1 MFGGNCID
9 FIVSILKLFLL
20 RGGPILIKFININ
33 KHIFKLLIVFILI
46 ISLLATSTIVLIK
59 YDSRKAIT
67 VATDSSTDK
76 KYIKWVQFDASYS
89 AMEKALNLD
98 VKSHSKAIQLHWVEL
113 LAYLA
118 TKYGGN
124 FSKYKSKDLD
134 LLVEKLNKGET
145 MEQLTSNMK
154 HYNYYYEA
162 YDAILGNFV
171 GEYDIQVK
179 DPNNGEN
186 KQWEKKYGL
195 KAFSPIARGYSFSHY
210 EDFGTGRS
218 FGYARKHLGNDLMG
232 SIGTPIMAVESGIV
246 EVMGWN
252 MYGGWRIGIRSFDQR
267 RYYYYAHLRKDRPFH
282 SDLYEGKIV
291 KAGDVIGYLGMTGY
305 STRENVNNITT
316 PHLHFGMQIIF
327 DESQKEGIN
336 ELWIDVYNI
345 VNLLQKNRSAVVKD
359 EETRDYYRV
368 YDMIEPNSGYDF

>member
-1 MFGGNCID
+1 M
-9 FIVSILKLFLL
+9 
-20 RGGPILIKFININ
+20 IKFVTIN
-33 KHIFKLLIVFILI
+33 KHIFKLLIVFVI
-46 ISLLATSTIVLIK
+46 IIVLLASSTIAVSK
-59 YDSRKAIT
+59 YNSQEAIT
-67 VATDSSTDK
+67 ISTDTSTDK
-76 KYIKWVQFDASYS
+76 KYIKWVEFNASYS
-89 AMEKALNLD
+89 AMEKALSLD
-98 VKSHSKAIQLHWVEL
+98 VKSYNKPVHLNWVEL

-124 FSKYKSKDLD
+124 FSKYKSKDMD
-134 LLVEKLNKGET
+134 QLVSKLNSGET
-145 MEQLTSNMK
+145 IAQLTSKMK
-154 HYNYYYEA
+154 YYNYYYEA

-171 GEYDIQVK
+171 GEYEIQVK
-179 DPNNGEN
+179 DPNNSEN
-186 KQWEKKYGL
+186 KIWEKKYGL
-195 KAFSPIARGYSFSHY
+195 KVFSPISKGYSFSHY
-210 EDFGTGRS
+210 DDFGTGRS

-232 SIGTPIMAVESGIV
+232 SIGTPIIAVESGIV

-252 MYGGWRIGIRSFDQR
+252 MYGGWRIGIRSFDQK

-345 VNLLQKNRSAVVKD
+345 VNLLQKNRSSIVKD
-359 EETRDYYRV
+359 EETKDYYRV
-368 YDMIEPNSGYDF
+368 YDIMESNSGYDF

>member
-1 MFGGNCID
+1 MF
-9 FIVSILKLFLL
+9 
-20 RGGPILIKFININ
+20 KFINI
-33 KHIFKLLIVFILI
+33 KKYYKVLVVFTLIV
-46 ISLLATSTIVLIK
+46 SLLTASTISINK

-67 VATDSSTDK
+67 VATDPSNNK

-89 AMEKALNLD
+89 AMEKALSLD
-98 VKSHSKAIQLHWVEL
+98 VKSHTKAVQLHWVEL

-124 FSKYKSKDLD
+124 FSKYKSRDLD
-134 LLVEKLNKGET
+134 TLVANLNKGET
-145 MEQLTSNMK
+145 MEQITAKMK
-154 HYNYYYEA
+154 NYNYYYEA
-162 YDAILGNFV
+162 YDAILGGFV

-195 KAFSPIARGYSFSHY
+195 KVFSPIARGYSFSHY
-210 EDFGTGRS
+210 EDFGNGRS

-246 EVMGWN
+246 EVMAWN
-252 MYGGWRIGIRSFDQR
+252 MYGGWRIGIRSFDQK

-282 SDLYEGKIV
+282 SDLYNGKIV
-291 KAGDVIGYLGMTGY
+291 RAGDVIGYLGMTGY

-359 EETRDYYRV
+359 EETRDYYRT
-368 YDMIEPNSGYDF
+368 YEMIEPNSGYDF

>member
-1 MFGGNCID
+1 MIK
-9 FIVSILKLFLL
+9 LKNL
-20 RGGPILIKFININ
+20 NN
-33 KHIFKLLIVFILI
+33 HIIKLLIAF
-46 ISLLATSTIVLIK
+46 VLIV
-59 YDSRKAIT
+59 SVLAASTAAIYNFST
-67 VATDSSTDK
+67 AQYITLSTDTSTDK
-76 KYIKWVQFDASYS
+76 KFIKWVQFDASYS
-89 AMEKALNLD
+89 AMEKALSLD
-98 VKSHSKAIQLHWVEL
+98 VKSHEKAVQLHWVEL

-118 TKYGGN
+118 TKYGGD
-124 FSKYKSKDLD
+124 FKKYKSKDLD
-134 LLVEKLNKGET
+134 ALVEKLNNGET
-145 MEQLTSNMK
+145 IEQLTANMK
-154 HYNYYYEA
+154 YYNYYFEA
-162 YDAILGNFV
+162 YDAILGEFV

-179 DPNNGEN
+179 DPNNEQN

-195 KAFSPIARGYSFSHY
+195 KAFSPIAKGYSFSHY

-218 FGYARKHLGNDLMG
+218 YGYARKHLGNDLMG

-359 EETRDYYRV
+359 EETRDFFRV
-368 YDMIEPNSGYDF
+368 YDIIEPNNGYDF

>member
-1 MFGGNCID
+1 MF
-9 FIVSILKLFLL
+9 
-20 RGGPILIKFININ
+20 KFINIR
-33 KHIFKLLIVFILI
+33 KYYRILIVFSLI
-46 ISLLATSTIVLIK
+46 VSLLAASTIAFLK
-59 YDSRKAIT
+59 YNSRTAIT
-67 VATDSSTDK
+67 VSTDSATGK
-76 KYIKWVQFDASYS
+76 KYIKWVQFDAPYS

-98 VKSHSKAIQLHWVEL
+98 VKSHTKPVQLHWVEL

-134 LLVEKLNKGET
+134 ALVANLNKGET
-145 MEQLTSNMK
+145 MEQLTAKMK
-154 HYNYYYEA
+154 HYSYYYEA

-179 DPNNGEN
+179 DPNNEEN

-195 KAFSPIARGYSFSHY
+195 KVFSPIARGYSFSHY
-210 EDFGTGRS
+210 DDFGTGRS

-246 EVMGWN
+246 EVMAWN
-252 MYGGWRIGIRSFDQR
+252 MYGGWRIGIRSFDQK

-282 SDLYEGKIV
+282 SDLHEGKIV

>member
-1 MFGGNCID
+1 M
-9 FIVSILKLFLL
+9 VKL
-20 RGGPILIKFININ
+20 ININ
-33 KHIFKLLIVFILI
+33 KNILKLLIVFVLI
-46 ISLLATSTIVLIK
+46 VSLLAGSTIATYK
-59 YDSRKAIT
+59 YNSTQTIT
-67 VATDSSTDK
+67 VSTDPTTDK
-76 KYIKWVQFDASYS
+76 KYIKWVEFNVTDSV
-89 AMEKALNLD
+89 MEKALSLD
-98 VKSHSKAIQLHWVEL
+98 VKSHTKNVQLHWVEL

-124 FSKYKSKDLD
+124 FSKYKSKDMD
-134 LLVEKLNKGET
+134 TLVAKLNKGET
-145 MEQLTSNMK
+145 MEQLTANMK
-154 HYNYYYEA
+154 YYNYYYEA
-162 YDAILGNFV
+162 YNAILGNFV

-210 EDFGTGRS
+210 DDFGTGRS

-252 MYGGWRIGIRSFDQR
+252 MYGGWRIGIRSFDQK

-336 ELWIDVYNI
+336 EIWIDVYNI
-345 VNLLQKNRSAVVKD
+345 VNLLQKNRSAVIKD

-368 YDMIEPNSGYDF
+368 YDICEPNSGYDF

>member
-1 MFGGNCID
+1 
-9 FIVSILKLFLL
+9 
-20 RGGPILIKFININ
+20 LIKAINIKN
-33 KHIFKLLIVFILI
+33 KLKLLIIFAII
-46 ISLLATSTIVLIK
+46 ISLIGSSSIAIYK
-59 YDSRKAIT
+59 YNSKDSIT
-67 VATDSSTDK
+67 VSIDPSTGKKFIKWVEFNATDS
-76 KYIKWVQFDASYS
+76 V
-89 AMEKALNLD
+89 MEKALSLD
-98 VKSHSKAIQLHWVEL
+98 IKSHDKPVQLHWVEL

-124 FSKYKSKDLD
+124 FSKYKSKDMD
-134 LLVEKLNKGET
+134 ELVAKLNKGET
-145 MEQLTSNMK
+145 MGQLTANMK
-154 HYNYYYEA
+154 YYNYYHEA

-171 GEYDIQVK
+171 GEYEIEVK
-179 DPNNGEN
+179 DPSNENN
-186 KQWEKKYGL
+186 KIWEKKYGL
-195 KAFSPIARGYSFSHY
+195 KVFSPIARGYSFSHY
-210 EDFGTGRS
+210 DDFGTGRT

-252 MYGGWRIGIRSFDQR
+252 MYGGWRIGIRSFDQK

-282 SDLYEGKIV
+282 SDLYEGKVV

-305 STRENVNNITT
+305 SNRENVNNITT
-316 PHLHFGMQIIF
+316 PHLHFGLQIIF

-345 VNLLQKNRSAVVKD
+345 VNLLQKNRSSVIKD

-368 YDMIEPNSGYDF
+368 YDIMESNSGYDF